1 MSQLLLSVAES
12 IDGYNN
18 MCKMDTI
25 NALARARCS
34 YTIWNDQSL
43 AVKAKTFLKN
53 RSVDV
58 VILNPSAEG
67 GMPHTRGDS
76 LICIPAYHSESSL
89 EETLMHEM
97 IHIEQKQQPAL
108 WKMKMELEGWKAIGE
123 GVIPEIWRRRVRLN
137 PDTCAARWFAWQGRY
152 VPLPLFVREDKPDLR
167 DIIVRWY
174 DIEEGI
180 IKSSPPS
187 SFSNQYGKLGISSLE
202 HPYELWAYQRQG
214 KFF

>member
-1 MSQLLLSVAES
+1 MSQLLSVAES

-18 MCKMDTI
+18 LCKKDTI
-25 NALARARCS
+25 NALARSRCS
-34 YTIWNDQSL
+34 YTVWNDQSL
-43 AVKAKTFLKN
+43 AVKAKSFLRNK
-53 RSVDV
+53 SVDV

-76 LICIPAYHSESSL
+76 LICIPAYHSERSL

-108 WKMKMELEGWKAIGE
+108 WRMKMELEGWKAIDE

-137 PDTCAARWFAWQGRY
+137 PDTCSARWFAWRGRY

-167 DIIVRWY
+167 DIVVRWY

-180 IKSSPPS
+180 VKSSPPS
-187 SFSNQYGKLGISSLE
+187 SFSKQYGELGISSLE
-202 HPYELWAYQRQG
+202 HPYELWAYQNQS
-214 KFF
+214 KPF